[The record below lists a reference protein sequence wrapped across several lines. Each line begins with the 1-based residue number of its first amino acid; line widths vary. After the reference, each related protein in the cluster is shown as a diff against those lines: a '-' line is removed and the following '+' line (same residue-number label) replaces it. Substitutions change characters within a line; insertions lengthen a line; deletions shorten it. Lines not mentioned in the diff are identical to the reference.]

1 MSHMELYENSLCH
14 EALRDITHMSQEQC
28 LLFQPAGIL
37 ISSNSTADRDS
48 VNSAL
53 EGEDHD
59 FYHHLQAATSFTN
72 FEEESSFEACTLIPV
87 KSRSSW
93 KYSLASP
100 QKQANLKLVL
110 KLL

>member
-1 MSHMELYENSLCH
+1 MSHRELYENSLCH
-14 EALRDITHMSQEQC
+14 KALRDITHTFQEQC

-37 ISSNSTADRDS
+37 ISSSSTVDRDS

-53 EGEDHD
+53 EDENHD

-87 KSRSSW
+87 KSRSSRQ
-93 KYSLASP
+93 YSLAYP
-100 QKQANLKLVL
+100 QKQAYQKLVL

>member
-1 MSHMELYENSLCH
+1 
-14 EALRDITHMSQEQC
+14 MSQEQC

-48 VNSAL
+48 VNSGL

-87 KSRSSW
+87 KSRNSW

-100 QKQANLKLVL
+100 QKQANQKLVL

>member
-1 MSHMELYENSLCH
+1 MF
-14 EALRDITHMSQEQC
+14 QEQC
-28 LLFQPAGIL
+28 LLFQPAGIF

-53 EGEDHD
+53 EDEDHN

-72 FEEESSFEACTLIPV
+72 FEESSFEACTLIPV
-87 KSRSSW
+87 KSRSSRQ
-93 KYSLASP
+93 YSLASP
-100 QKQANLKLVL
+100 QKQAYQKLVL